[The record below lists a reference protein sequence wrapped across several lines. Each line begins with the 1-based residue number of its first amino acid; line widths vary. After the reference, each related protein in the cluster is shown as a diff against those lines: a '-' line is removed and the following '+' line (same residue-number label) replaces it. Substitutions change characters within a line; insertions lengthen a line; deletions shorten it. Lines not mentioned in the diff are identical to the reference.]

1 MFFTNII
8 NEKGNPFVFY
18 LFSLQ
23 PVNWFRRNSVR
34 RYLFGVPKR
43 ISVLLSREIVCCG
56 IAITELNTAG
66 DTGKS
71 KFRFLIIKFNQ
82 ISFHVKFILAMSIF
96 RIVYVS
102 FKRLIL
108 RTVFFWTASKS
119 DQQTVEVP
127 KIYFW
132 NFERNDIFLA
142 DCSFSSRKIFSA
154 VT

>member
-1 MFFTNII
+1 MRKEICPPFTYYRFNRWTDLDEIRYGRSWSPK
-8 NEKGNPFVFY
+8 KGY
-18 LFSLQ
+18 
-23 PVNWFRRNSVR
+23 
-34 RYLFGVPKR
+34 RYF
-43 ISVLLSREIVCCG
+43 LSREIVCRG

-71 KFRFLIIKFNQ
+71 KFRFLITKFNQ
-82 ISFHVKFILAMSIF
+82 ISFHVKFILAIF

-127 KIYFW
+127 RIYFW
-132 NFERNDIFLA
+132 DFERNDIFLA